1 VPAITGEL
9 VAPPSGGTPSKKTV
23 SHLWFVSVLQPA
35 SSVRKQ
41 IRMQYP
47 PAHCPGGREFDL
59 DDGGF
64 IQAPR
69 RFEITALRDFL
80 KIHKR

>member
-1 VPAITGEL
+1 VPAIAGEL

-23 SHLWFVSVLQPA
+23 SHLWFDSVLQPA
-35 SSVRKQ
+35 SSVRTQ
-41 IRMQYP
+41 IRRQHP
-47 PAHCPGGREFDL
+47 PAHCPGERKFDL
-59 DDGGF
+59 DCGGF

-69 RFEITALRDFL
+69 RFEITALKDFS